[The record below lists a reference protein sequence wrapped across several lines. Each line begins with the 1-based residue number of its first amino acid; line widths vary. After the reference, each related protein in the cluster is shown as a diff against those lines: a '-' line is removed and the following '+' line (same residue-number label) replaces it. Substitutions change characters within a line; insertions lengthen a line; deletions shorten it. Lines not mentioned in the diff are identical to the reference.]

1 MLTPKQYIESL
12 YLEQG
17 FKVVCTSV
25 ELDLSYSAVE
35 GKELEG
41 TFRLINCTNPK
52 SLLAVEGLQFLNFYM
67 EHTEVTTFGLDKERI
82 PTGVVDFYFFSK
94 GSDVAQGLLQ
104 SFAAQFSKGA

>member
-1 MLTPKQYIESL
+1 MLTPNQYIESL

-35 GKELEG
+35 GKDLEG
-41 TFRLINCTNPK
+41 VFRLINCTNPK
-52 SLLAVEGLQFLNFYM
+52 DLLIVEGLQFLNFYA
-67 EHTEVTTFGLDKERI
+67 EHVEATTFGQARERS
-82 PTGVVDFYFFSK
+82 PTGVVDFFFFSK